1 MLIESIMSGTTDLYG
16 ATAATGVSVTEN
28 IVVEFSTT
36 VDAATL
42 SAITLTQGNN
52 DIAISVSAS
61 GSTVTIDPVDVLFR
75 GTNFDLEI
83 AGVKSDL
90 GEAAS
95 TVTTSFTTEGI
106 GLDTPPQSDFQ
117 VMYLPLDGTV
127 SDITGNASSSYEKN
141 TWTADRWGNVNSA
154 AMFSGGA
161 AGAGDIIELSG
172 STFVNASTTFS
183 VWFKVNSADYAAG
196 SKIMFGLA
204 TERGYFMEVGGDL
217 AWTKLATSHMI
228 SPDPNTHYFGT
239 AWTDPN
245 GDGSIGGQV
254 LYDYTGSIK
263 DLIGDNTWA
272 HLVMTHD
279 AATAT
284 KTIYFNGVKAMQ
296 VDLDAE
302 TTEWYLKDLAIAD
315 KADGTGDA
323 IAGIDP
329 KLTLGF
335 MCSRI
340 NTATGWSDYNTA
352 TNTFVGA
359 LDDFRI
365 FDKALTE
372 SEVGVLYDSE
382 NAD

>member
-1 MLIESIMSGTTDLYG
+1 
-16 ATAATGVSVTEN
+16 
-28 IVVEFSTT
+28 
-36 VDAATL
+36 
-42 SAITLTQGNN
+42 
-52 DIAISVSAS
+52 
-61 GSTVTIDPVDVLFR
+61 
-75 GTNFDLEI
+75 
-83 AGVKSDL
+83 
-90 GEAAS
+90 
-95 TVTTSFTTEGI
+95 
-106 GLDTPPQSDFQ
+106 
-117 VMYLPLDGTV
+117 
-127 SDITGNASSSYEKN
+127 
-141 TWTADRWGNVNSA
+141 
-154 AMFSGGA
+154 
-161 AGAGDIIELSG
+161 
-172 STFVNASTTFS
+172 
-183 VWFKVNSADYAAG
+183 
-196 SKIMFGLA
+196 
-204 TERGYFMEVGGDL
+204 
-217 AWTKLATSHMI
+217 MI

-279 AATAT
+279 AATAI